1 MTPEADGD
9 VADTSQEMATAIR
22 SWKRLGTDSALEP
35 EKEVQLQF
43 GPMKLTSDF
52 SPPEL

>member
-9 VADTSQEMATAIR
+9 DASTSQEMATDIR
-22 SWKRLGTDSALEP
+22 SWKRQGIDSALEP
-35 EKEVQLQF
+35 EEEVQASF